1 MGLTLFN
8 SSVYFVG
15 TYDGRVAL
23 FQGLPYAVLGNDL
36 YHVVEVAPTD
46 YSPLAPYLKGR
57 VDAHDL
63 TTKEAGQR
71 FIRGLPRRTTPVPSS
86 TRPPCRGRT
95 PAGSTPTT
103 VPRPAVPLSRRN
115 RELLFLF
122 PALLVTTVGFA
133 SVYIRR
139 SDSLDWYSLGYGAIF
154 LGLFGLV
161 HLVRR
166 VLAPQADP
174 YLLPITALLSSLGIL
189 LIYRIDEKLALQ
201 QAEWLLV
208 GLVVFVAVL
217 VLFRHYEVL
226 ADYRYLVGFAGIG
239 LLLFTI
245 LAAHEVNGA
254 RLWVR
259 LGPIGFQPGEF
270 AKLLLVVFFAAYLA
284 DVREL
289 LAVSTRRVVG
299 IAMPPFRYLAP
310 LLAVW
315 LLSLALMVFVKDL
328 GTSLLFFCA
337 LLALLYVATGRPL
350 YVVTGLLLFAGG
362 AFVLYNLFGHVQTR
376 VDMWLDPW
384 RDVAGRGYQIVQS
397 LFALASGGLFGKG
410 LGQGYLTAAERPHHH
425 PGARDRLHLLRHR
438 RGVGVGRSGGHRPS
452 LLHFRLPGSARGP
465 RRAGRL
471 LPIAGHGPHGDVR
484 SAGLH
489 HHRGCDQA
497 HPSDRHHPALRE
509 LWRELDRR
517 ELRPGGLVA
526 PGKRPGHGG
535 GGAVRSGS
543 GGSAGRE
550 CSRAAVVRAV
560 TDGSG

>member
-1 MGLTLFN
+1 M
-8 SSVYFVG
+8 
-15 TYDGRVAL
+15 
-23 FQGLPYAVLGNDL
+23 
-36 YHVVEVAPTD
+36 
-46 YSPLAPYLKGR
+46 
-57 VDAHDL
+57 
-63 TTKEAGQR
+63 
-71 FIRGLPRRTTPVPSS
+71 
-86 TRPPCRGRT
+86 
-95 PAGSTPTT
+95 
-103 VPRPAVPLSRRN
+103 SRRN

-122 PALLVTTVGFA
+122 PALLVTTIGFA

-217 VLFRHYEVL
+217 VLFRHYEAL

-245 LAAHEVNGA
+245 LAAREVNGA

-259 LGPIGFQPGEF
+259 LGPVGFQPAEF
-270 AKLLLVVFFAAYLA
+270 AKLLLVIFFAAYLA

-376 VDMWLDPW
+376 VDIWLDPW
-384 RDVAGRGYQIVQS
+384 RDVAGKGYQVVQS

-410 LGQGYLTAAERPHHH
+410 LGQGYLTLQNGRTIIPALETDFIFSAIGEELGLAGAVAIVLLYFIFVYR
-425 PGARDRLHLLRHR
+425 GLRVALDARDDF
-438 RGVGVGRSGGHRPS
+438 S
-452 LLHFRLPGSARGP
+452 
-465 RRAGRL
+465 RL
-471 LPIAGHGPHGDVR
+471 LAT
-484 SAGLH
+484 GLTAMF
-489 HHRGCDQA
+489 GLQA
-497 HPSDRHHPALRE
+497 FIIIGGVTKLIPLTGITLPFVSYGGSSIVANFALVALLLLASDRAMEEEEQFVRE
-509 LWRELDRR
+509 AAARQVEK
-517 ELRPGGLVA
+517 A
-526 PGKRPGHGG
+526 
-535 GGAVRSGS
+535 
-543 GGSAGRE
+543 
-550 CSRAAVVRAV
+550 SRAAVVRAAKG
-560 TDGSG
+560 GSG